1 MICVTHIF
9 KTREKHKAIKTKWR
23 ETGPVPKMFSS
34 QCCSI
39 ARCSSTKSE
48 SSSTL
53 LFRISS
59 LPESLRWA
67 FGIGTSALLVAGL
80 PILPETKR
88 GFKEALDPKRR
99 ETTVSPI
106 WGWILGSFGF
116 LGAYGGTNG
125 YLTRIG
131 KTNPV
136 IAGFKTPF
144 ALFGAVLGGKLCNE
158 LSPILFDASGII
170 SRLASYTVD
179 GMIADTIGRPPNQPA
194 RWEEFSISNIISGQ
208 QGQREFNEVPEIRSP
223 LASKA
228 SSAVSQTSVKT
239 GAERCDQLVAESILR
254 LVALRRQET
263 VLNTARSYL
272 GWSGDQAMLRA
283 IQEEKR
289 ALKSEVQ
296 SQCCLQLSRHLHR
309 EVLRAADELTRM
321 LLEQVALAIELGSR
335 GLQGGGE
342 ELAREI
348 RRLDAEKA
356 RIKHTARRE
365 LGANAQM
372 SRE

>member
-136 IAGFKTPF
+136 ISGFKTPF

-179 GMIADTIGRPPNQPA
+179 GMIADTIGTSLPDGKNFRFLTSSADSKGSENSIRFLIFEVPLPAKPPA
-194 RWEEFSISNIISGQ
+194 RLVRHQSKLGQ
-208 QGQREFNEVPEIRSP
+208 SAATNWWPSP
-223 LASKA
+223 FC
-228 SSAVSQTSVKT
+228 V
-239 GAERCDQLVAESILR
+239 
-254 LVALRRQET
+254 
-263 VLNTARSYL
+263 
-272 GWSGDQAMLRA
+272 
-283 IQEEKR
+283 
-289 ALKSEVQ
+289 
-296 SQCCLQLSRHLHR
+296 
-309 EVLRAADELTRM
+309 
-321 LLEQVALAIELGSR
+321 
-335 GLQGGGE
+335 
-342 ELAREI
+342 
-348 RRLDAEKA
+348 
-356 RIKHTARRE
+356 
-365 LGANAQM
+365 
-372 SRE
+372 